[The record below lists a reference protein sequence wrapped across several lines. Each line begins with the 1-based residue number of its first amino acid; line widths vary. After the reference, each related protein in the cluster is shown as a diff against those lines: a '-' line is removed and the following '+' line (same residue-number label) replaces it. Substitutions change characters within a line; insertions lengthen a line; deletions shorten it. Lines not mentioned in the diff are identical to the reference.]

1 MLAMLMYT
9 EKWETECRME
19 EKSRKIP
26 KLNWLLF
33 KNTVAM
39 LIPAV
44 IVFGIVAFIILK
56 YPILYH
62 NTCHTVESLDDMKSW
77 YEKRCYIVRY
87 NDLEL
92 KYTGYDY
99 YENDKR
105 LGAYYYSFIDDEC
118 LFVLV
123 KTHNP
128 EPILKNESICG
139 RMMSDSAHLGAMIEL
154 FVTDTGLDK
163 ESFSS
168 VVYPIMISEIDYPL
182 RKMLLI
188 WVFIITPFVISL
200 SFIVMAFTWVI
211 RPFTHPSTKKLAE
224 IGDRFLVYQEL
235 NSQLQREDVVHN
247 YHYYFTE
254 NYLILNNLFTTDFI
268 RIDFIRYIS
277 KHITMRGKR
286 QIYRITMS
294 NPEKMFFEK
303 DFRLEKCADEIM
315 EELIKRN
322 PHIDDRTVH
331 VFNLPGAEKSAEEN
345 AEDGSLNVLIAGESS
360 QSVHNTED
368 GSQDVRNAEE
378 SSQDVRNTEEKES
391 DAADGA
397 SDAEDMKIYTMR
409 RRLSQMDDDE
419 EEMKIYEVKHRL
431 QKTKDDD
438 ASDELK

>member
-1 MLAMLMYT
+1 
-9 EKWETECRME
+9 ME

-44 IVFGIVAFIILK
+44 IVFAIMACIILK

-62 NTCHTVESLDDMKSW
+62 NTCHTVESLKDMKSW

-105 LGAYYYSFIDDEC
+105 LGAYYYTFIDDEC

-123 KTHNP
+123 KTRNP
-128 EPILKNESICG
+128 EPVLKNKSICG
-139 RMMSDSAHLGAMIEL
+139 RMMSDSAHLGAMIEM
-154 FVTDTGLDK
+154 FITDTGLDK
-163 ESFSS
+163 EAFSTIA
-168 VVYPIMISEIDYPL
+168 YPIMISEIDYPL

-188 WVFIITPFVISL
+188 WAFIIAPFVISFSL
-200 SFIVMAFTWVI
+200 IVMAFIWII

-254 NYLILNNLFTTDFI
+254 NYLILNNLFTTDFV

-277 KHITMRGKR
+277 KHIIMRGKR
-286 QIYRITMS
+286 QVYRITMS

-303 DFRLEKCADEIM
+303 DFRLERCADEIM

-331 VFNLPGAEKSAEEN
+331 VFHLPGAEKDAEEN
-345 AEDGSLNVLIAGESS
+345 AEDSSLNVLNAGESS
-360 QSVHNTED
+360 QDVRNAEGSSLDVRNTEES
-368 GSQDVRNAEE
+368 SQDVRNAEE
-378 SSQDVRNTEEKES
+378 SESGAQDGVPDT
-391 DAADGA
+391 
-397 SDAEDMKIYTMR
+397 EDMKIYTMR
-409 RRLSQMDDDE
+409 RRLSPMGDDE

-431 QKTKDDD
+431 QKAKDDD
-438 ASDELK
+438 TDK